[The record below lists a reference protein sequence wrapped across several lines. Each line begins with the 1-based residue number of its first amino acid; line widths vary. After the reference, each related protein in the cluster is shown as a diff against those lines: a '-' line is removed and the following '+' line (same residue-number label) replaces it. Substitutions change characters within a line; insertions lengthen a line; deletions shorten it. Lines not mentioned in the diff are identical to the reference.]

1 MNWLSEKAI
10 TTLNLTIR
18 SGTSVYLLS
27 VNTLVRACTSGWN
40 LFLTRLGYHSVM
52 TSRPCL
58 CSFPIS
64 VCHQAGQ
71 RTTSAP
77 VPRGKHTHTNTH
89 SVRAV
94 RRCTYCIIFRKWLEG
109 FEIKGFCATGKH
121 SSLHSSSGIKGRTAH
136 WRCKGLFREPRT
148 IFFSINI
155 LFRTNDFLR
164 GFCFIIRVPANIVIK
179 NGTTRQHCACM
190 VLFFTASFHSLL
202 HVAYFGFTM
211 TFLTIRRELN
221 WIERKTKNTTDIKSC
236 YSAGNIMAP
245 CQRWSMSQCF
255 VMWNDLKSVII
266 PV

>member
-10 TTLNLTIR
+10 ITLNLTIR
-18 SGTSVYLLS
+18 SGTFVYLLS
-27 VNTLVRACTSGWN
+27 VNTLVRVCTSGWN

-109 FEIKGFCATGKH
+109 FEIKGFLCNGKTFLPPFLLGDKRDGQLIDAAKAFLE
-121 SSLHSSSGIKGRTAH
+121 S
-136 WRCKGLFREPRT
+136 REQS
-148 IFFSINI
+148 FFIYINI

-164 GFCFIIRVPANIVIK
+164 GFCFIIRVPANIIIK
-179 NGTTRQHCACM
+179 NGITRQHCACM

-211 TFLTIRRELN
+211 TYLTIRRELN
-221 WIERKTKNTTDIKSC
+221 WIEMKT
-236 YSAGNIMAP
+236 
-245 CQRWSMSQCF
+245 
-255 VMWNDLKSVII
+255 
-266 PV
+266 